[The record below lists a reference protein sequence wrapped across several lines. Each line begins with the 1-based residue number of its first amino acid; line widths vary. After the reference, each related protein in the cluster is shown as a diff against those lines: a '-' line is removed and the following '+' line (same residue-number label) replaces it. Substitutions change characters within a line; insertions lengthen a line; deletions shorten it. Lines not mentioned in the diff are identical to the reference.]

1 MKITTHTSL
10 LIMQNTFKKNRKEQR
25 MSYTK
30 IDKNK
35 FMTLENTV
43 DELIDAVNLHY
54 DVDRVLADFGIRV
67 LGSVNYTNDIPGYI

>member
-1 MKITTHTSL
+1 
-10 LIMQNTFKKNRKEQR
+10 MQNTFKKNRKEQK

-43 DELIDAVNLHY
+43 DELVDAVNLHY

-67 LGSVNYTNDIPGYI
+67 LGKVNYTNDIPGYI

>member
-1 MKITTHTSL
+1 
-10 LIMQNTFKKNRKEQR
+10 

-43 DELIDAVNLHY
+43 DELVDAVNLHY

-67 LGSVNYTNDIPGYI
+67 LGKVNYTNDIPGYT

>member
-1 MKITTHTSL
+1 
-10 LIMQNTFKKNRKEQR
+10 

-43 DELIDAVNLHY
+43 DELVDAVNLHY

-67 LGSVNYTNDIPGYI
+67 LGTVNRTNDIPGYI

>member
-1 MKITTHTSL
+1 MKITIHTSL
-10 LIMQNTFKKNRKEQR
+10 LIMQNTFKKNRKEQK

-43 DELIDAVNLHY
+43 DELVDAVNLHY

-67 LGSVNYTNDIPGYI
+67 LGTVNRTNDIPGYI

>member
-10 LIMQNTFKKNRKEQR
+10 LIMQNTFKKNRKEQK

-43 DELIDAVNLHY
+43 DELVDAVNLHY

-67 LGSVNYTNDIPGYI
+67 LGTVNRTNDIPGYI